1 MQAAFSFTVSRNQFS
16 NCNESIKSVSLT
28 IWSIFDHIMESLKN
42 ADISFETIFN
52 HVNEGVLIVN
62 NAGEILLINPKLAEM
77 FGYEEGDLNGKK
89 VEILIPAVLTHRHEE
104 YRNEYMKN
112 PVRRPMGKNMT
123 LHGKHKTGR
132 EFPIEISLSYYN
144 SNNALFVIAFII
156 DISDRFDQQAKI
168 HRMNSELKSLNES
181 LEKKVAERTLVLKE
195 ALHELE
201 VSRDE
206 LTQALEN
213 EKSLNELKS
222 RFISTASHEFRTPL
236 STILSSV
243 SLIQK
248 YTTSEDQE
256 KREKHILKIKNAVSG
271 LTEILND
278 FLSLGKLEEG
288 KMAAKPALHD
298 VFVLI
303 KEVVSDVNSIVRSGQ
318 TISYNSGTFEML
330 VDRQLLR
337 NVMFNL
343 LSNAIKFSPEGA
355 VIDVNIS
362 LNEEEVVIAVKDQGI
377 GISEADMKN
386 LFGRFFRGA
395 NAVAIPGTG
404 LGLNIVTKYLELMN
418 GTITCTSELN
428 EGSTFYI
435 NLPKTN

>member
-1 MQAAFSFTVSRNQFS
+1 
-16 NCNESIKSVSLT
+16 
-28 IWSIFDHIMESLKN
+28 MESLKN

-62 NAGEILLINPKLAEM
+62 NVGEILLTNPKLAEM
-77 FGYEEGDLNGKK
+77 FGYKEGDLDGKK
-89 VEILIPAVLTHRHEE
+89 VEMLIPSVLTHRHEE

-248 YTTSEDQE
+248 YTTNEDQE

-318 TISYNSGTFEML
+318 TISYNSGTFQMM

>member
-1 MQAAFSFTVSRNQFS
+1 
-16 NCNESIKSVSLT
+16 
-28 IWSIFDHIMESLKN
+28 
-42 ADISFETIFN
+42 
-52 HVNEGVLIVN
+52 
-62 NAGEILLINPKLAEM
+62 
-77 FGYEEGDLNGKK
+77 
-89 VEILIPAVLTHRHEE
+89 
-104 YRNEYMKN
+104 
-112 PVRRPMGKNMT
+112 
-123 LHGKHKTGR
+123 
-132 EFPIEISLSYYN
+132 
-144 SNNALFVIAFII
+144 
-156 DISDRFDQQAKI
+156 
-168 HRMNSELKSLNES
+168 MNSELKSLNES

-206 LTQALEN
+206 LSQALEN

-248 YTTSEDQE
+248 YASSDDQD

-288 KMAAKPALHD
+288 KMSAKWARHD
-298 VFVLI
+298 VFALI
-303 KEVVSDVNSIVRSGQ
+303 KEVVSDINSIVRSGQ
-318 TISYNSGTFEML
+318 SITYNSGTFELMI
-330 VDRQLLR
+330 DRQLLR

-355 VIDVNIS
+355 LIDVHVSIREND
-362 LNEEEVVIAVKDQGI
+362 VVIAVRDQGI

-395 NAVAIPGTG
+395 NAIAIPGTG
-404 LGLNIVTKYLELMN
+404 LGLNIVTKYLELMQ
-418 GTITCTSELN
+418 GTITCTSELDV
-428 EGSTFYI
+428 GSTFYI
-435 NLPKTN
+435 HLPKTN

>member
-1 MQAAFSFTVSRNQFS
+1 MGLFKGS
-16 NCNESIKSVSLT
+16 
-28 IWSIFDHIMESLKN
+28 
-42 ADISFETIFN
+42 DISFETIFN
-52 HVNEGVLIVN
+52 HVNEGVLIVDSS
-62 NAGEILLINPKLAEM
+62 GKILLSNPKLVEM
-77 FGYEEGDLNGKK
+77 FGYDDGDLNGVI
-89 VEILIPAVLTHRHEE
+89 VETLIPSVLSGRHER
-104 YRNEYMKN
+104 YREEYMKN

-123 LHGKHKTGR
+123 LHCKHKSGK
-132 EFPIEISLSYYN
+132 EFPIEISLSYYRTEE
-144 SNNALFVIAFII
+144 SIFVIAFVI
-156 DISDRFDQQAKI
+156 DISDRFDQQARI
-168 HRMNSELKSLNES
+168 QRMNSELKSLNES

-201 VSRDE
+201 VSRDD

-213 EKSLNELKS
+213 EKGLNELKS

-248 YTTSEDQE
+248 YTTEEDQE

-288 KMAAKPALHD
+288 KMAAKPAPHD
-298 VFVLI
+298 IYFLI
-303 KEVVSDVNSIVRSGQ
+303 KEVVSDINSIVRSGQ
-318 TISYNSGTFEML
+318 TITYSTGSFTMMI
-330 VDRQLLR
+330 DRQLLR

-343 LSNAIKFSPEGA
+343 LSNAIKFSSEGA
-355 VIDVNIS
+355 VIDVNI
-362 LNEEEVVIAVKDQGI
+362 EVKESEVIIAVKDQGI
-377 GISEADMKN
+377 GISDADLKN

-404 LGLNIVTKYLELMN
+404 LGLNIVTKYLELMQ
-418 GTITCTSELN
+418 GTITCKSELN
-428 EGSTFYI
+428 VGSTFYI
-435 NLPKTN
+435 NLPKSN

>member
-1 MQAAFSFTVSRNQFS
+1 M
-16 NCNESIKSVSLT
+16 ESI
-28 IWSIFDHIMESLKN
+28 KN

-62 NAGEILLINPKLAEM
+62 NSGEILLTNPKLAEM
-77 FGYEEGDLNGKK
+77 FGYIESELAGEK
-89 VEILIPAVLTHRHEE
+89 VERLIPSVLAHRHEQ
-104 YRNEYMKN
+104 YRSDYMKN
-112 PVRRPMGKNMT
+112 PVRRPMGKNMS
-123 LHGKHKTGR
+123 LHGKHKSGR

-144 SNNALFVIAFII
+144 SNDALFVIAFII

-168 HRMNSELKSLNES
+168 ERMNSELKSLNES

-206 LTQALEN
+206 LSQALEN

-222 RFISTASHEFRTPL
+222 RFVSTASHEFRTPL

-248 YTTSEDQE
+248 YTTGEDQE

-288 KMAAKPALHD
+288 KMSAKLALHD
-298 VFVLI
+298 VFALI
-303 KEVVSDVNSIVRSGQ
+303 REVVSDINSIVRSEQ
-318 TISYNSGTFEML
+318 TITVNSGSYETMI
-330 VDRQLLR
+330 DRQLLR
-337 NVMFNL
+337 NVLFNL
-343 LSNAIKFSPEGA
+343 LSNAIKFSSEGA
-355 VIDVNIS
+355 VIDVHINI
-362 LNEEEVVIAVKDQGI
+362 NESGIVITVRDQGI

-404 LGLNIVTKYLELMN
+404 LGLNIVTKYLELMQ

-428 EGSTFYI
+428 VGSTFYI

>member
-1 MQAAFSFTVSRNQFS
+1 VLRGA
-16 NCNESIKSVSLT
+16 
-28 IWSIFDHIMESLKN
+28 IWTIFDQVMEQFN
-42 ADISFETIFN
+42 DANISFETIFN

-62 NAGEILLINPKLAEM
+62 SSGSILLANPKLAEM
-77 FGYEEGDLNGKK
+77 FGYQENELDGMV
-89 VEILIPAVLTHRHEE
+89 VEKLIPSVLAHRHVQ
-104 YRNEYMKN
+104 YRSEYMKN
-112 PVRRPMGKNMT
+112 PVRRPMGKNMS
-123 LHGKHKTGR
+123 LHGKHKTGK

-144 SNNALFVIAFII
+144 SNSSLFVIAFII

-168 HRMNSELKSLNES
+168 QRMNNELKSLNES

-206 LTQALEN
+206 LSQALEN
-213 EKSLNELKS
+213 EKGLNELKS
-222 RFISTASHEFRTPL
+222 RFVSTASHEFRTPL

-248 YTTSEDQE
+248 YTAAEDQE
-256 KREKHILKIKNAVSG
+256 KREKHILKVKNAVSG

-288 KMAAKPALHD
+288 KMAARPALYD
-298 VFVLI
+298 VFVLV
-303 KEVVSDVNSIVRSGQ
+303 KEVVSDINSIVRSGQ
-318 TISYNSGTFEML
+318 TITFNSGTFPMMI
-330 VDRQLLR
+330 DRQLLR

-355 VIDVNIS
+355 VIDVQVS
-362 LNEEEVVIAVKDQGI
+362 VNEEEVVIAVKDQGI
-377 GISEADMKN
+377 GISDVDMKN

-404 LGLNIVTKYLELMN
+404 LGLNIVTKYLELMQ

-435 NLPKTN
+435 YLPKSN

>member
-1 MQAAFSFTVSRNQFS
+1 
-16 NCNESIKSVSLT
+16 
-28 IWSIFDHIMESLKN
+28 MESFKG
-42 ADISFETIFN
+42 ADISFETIFK

-62 NAGEILLINPKLAEM
+62 SSGDILLTNPKVEEM
-77 FGYEEGDLNGKK
+77 FGYTEGELDGEK
-89 VEILIPAVLTHRHEE
+89 VESLIPSVLSHRHEQ
-104 YRNEYMKN
+104 YRNDYMKN

-156 DISDRFDQQAKI
+156 DISYRFDQQARI
-168 HRMNSELKSLNES
+168 ERMNSELKSLNES

-206 LTQALEN
+206 LSQALEN
-213 EKSLNELKS
+213 EKGLNELKS

-248 YTTSEDQE
+248 YTSSEDQD
-256 KREKHILKIKNAVSG
+256 KRERHILKVKNAVSG

-298 VFVLI
+298 IYLLI
-303 KEVVSDVNSIVRSGQ
+303 KEVVSDINSIVRSDQ
-318 TISYNSGTFEML
+318 TISYSQGSFEMM

-355 VIDVNIS
+355 VIDVIITVNDS
-362 LNEEEVVIAVKDQGI
+362 DVVIAVKDQGI
-377 GISEADMKN
+377 GISEADMRN
-386 LFGRFFRGA
+386 LFGRFFRAA

-404 LGLNIVTKYLELMN
+404 LGLNIVTKYLELMQ
-418 GTITCTSELN
+418 GTITCKSELN
-428 EGSTFYI
+428 VGSTFYI
-435 NLPKTN
+435 YLPKIN

>member
-1 MQAAFSFTVSRNQFS
+1 MNGIDVLH
-16 NCNESIKSVSLT
+16 SLF
-28 IWSIFDHIMESLKN
+28 WPIFDELMESLKDAN
-42 ADISFETIFN
+42 ISFETIFN

-62 NAGEILLINPKLAEM
+62 SSGDILLTNPKLAEM
-77 FGYEEGDLNGKK
+77 FGYVEGELYSQK
-89 VEILIPAVLTHRHEE
+89 VETLIPSVLTQRHEQ
-104 YRNEYMKN
+104 YRNDYMKN

-144 SNNALFVIAFII
+144 ANNALFVIAFII

-168 HRMNSELKSLNES
+168 QRMNSELKSLNES

-206 LTQALEN
+206 LSQALEN
-213 EKSLNELKS
+213 ERGLNELKS

-248 YTTSEDQE
+248 YTTTEDQD
-256 KREKHILKIKNAVSG
+256 KREKHILKVKNAVSG

-298 VFVLI
+298 IFVLI
-303 KEVVSDVNSIVRSGQ
+303 KDVVSDINSVVRSGQ
-318 TISYNSGTFEML
+318 TISYNSGSFEMMI
-330 VDRQLLR
+330 DKQLLR

-355 VIDVNIS
+355 VIDVHVS
-362 LNEEEVVIAVKDQGI
+362 LNESEVVIAVKDQGI
-377 GISEADMKN
+377 GISEVDMKN
-386 LFGRFFRGA
+386 LFGRFFRAA

-404 LGLNIVTKYLELMN
+404 LGLNIVTKYLELMQ
-418 GTITCTSELN
+418 GTITCKSELDV
-428 EGSTFYI
+428 GSTFYI
-435 NLPKTN
+435 YLPKTNKNP

>member
-1 MQAAFSFTVSRNQFS
+1 LDQV
-16 NCNESIKSVSLT
+16 
-28 IWSIFDHIMESLKN
+28 MEELKN

-62 NAGEILLINPKLAEM
+62 SSGEILLTNPKLAEM
-77 FGYEEGDLNGKK
+77 FGYEGSELSGEK
-89 VEILIPAVLTHRHEE
+89 VEKLIPSVLAHRHEQ
-104 YRNEYMKN
+104 YRSDYMKN
-112 PVRRPMGKNMT
+112 PVRRPMGKNMS

-144 SNNALFVIAFII
+144 SNDALFVIAFII

-168 HRMNSELKSLNES
+168 ERMNSELKSLNES
-181 LEKKVAERTLVLKE
+181 LEKKVAERMLVLKE

-206 LTQALEN
+206 LSQALEN

-222 RFISTASHEFRTPL
+222 RFVSTASHEFRTPL

-248 YTTSEDQE
+248 YTSGEDQE

-288 KMAAKPALHD
+288 KMSAKLAQHD

-303 KEVVSDVNSIVRSGQ
+303 REVVSDINSIVRSGQ
-318 TISYNSGTFEML
+318 TITYNTGTFEMMI
-330 VDRQLLR
+330 DRQLLR

-343 LSNAIKFSPEGA
+343 LGNAIKFSPEGA
-355 VIDVNIS
+355 VIDVQVSIND
-362 LNEEEVVIAVKDQGI
+362 NEVVIAVKDQGI
-377 GISEADMKN
+377 GISEVDMKN

-404 LGLNIVTKYLELMN
+404 LGLNIVTKYLELMQ

-428 EGSTFYI
+428 VGSTFYI

>member
-1 MQAAFSFTVSRNQFS
+1 
-16 NCNESIKSVSLT
+16 
-28 IWSIFDHIMESLKN
+28 MESLKN
-42 ADISFETIFN
+42 TDISFETIFN

-62 NAGEILLINPKLAEM
+62 NAGEILLTNPKLAEM
-77 FGYEEGDLNGKK
+77 FGYVEGDLDGKK
-89 VEILIPAVLTHRHEE
+89 VEMLIPSVLTHRHEE

-318 TISYNSGTFEML
+318 TISYNSGTFEMM

>member
-1 MQAAFSFTVSRNQFS
+1 MRAAFSFFEVQSITGLKTVAVDAVFRIILDN
-16 NCNESIKSVSLT
+16 L
-28 IWSIFDHIMESLKN
+28 MESFIES
-42 ADISFETIFN
+42 DISFETIFN

-62 NAGEILLINPKLAEM
+62 SSGQILLTNPKLGEM
-77 FGYEEGDLNGKK
+77 FEYDAKELKGQIIEA
-89 VEILIPAVLTHRHEE
+89 LIPSVISLKLEE
-104 YRNEYMKN
+104 YRQNYRKN
-112 PVRRPMGKNMT
+112 SVRRPMGKKMT
-123 LHGKHKTGR
+123 LHGKRKSGV

-144 SNNALFVIAFII
+144 SNNAVFVIAFVI
-156 DISDRFDQQAKI
+156 DISDRADQQARI
-168 HRMNSELKSLNES
+168 HSMNGELKSLNES

-195 ALHELE
+195 ALHDLE
-201 VSRDE
+201 VSRDD
-206 LTQALEN
+206 LSQALEN
-213 EKSLNELKS
+213 EKGLNELKS

-248 YTTSEDQE
+248 YVGADDQE
-256 KREKHILKIKNAVSG
+256 RREKHILKIKNAVSG

-298 VFVLI
+298 VFALV
-303 KEVVSDVNSIVRSGQ
+303 KDVVSDVNSIVRSGQ
-318 TISYNSGTFEML
+318 SITYNEGAYPTMI
-330 VDRQLLR
+330 DKQLLR

-355 VIDVNIS
+355 VIDVNIDFS
-362 LNEEEVVIAVKDQGI
+362 ETEIIIAVKDQGI
-377 GISEADMKN
+377 GISAVDRVN
-386 LFGRFFRGA
+386 LFGRFFRGE
-395 NAVAIPGTG
+395 NAIGIPGTG

-428 EGSTFYI
+428 KGSAFFI
-435 NLPKTN
+435 SLPK

>member
-1 MQAAFSFTVSRNQFS
+1 MNSSGN
-16 NCNESIKSVSLT
+16 
-28 IWSIFDHIMESLKN
+28 
-42 ADISFETIFN
+42 
-52 HVNEGVLIVN
+52 
-62 NAGEILLINPKLAEM
+62 ILLTNPKMAEL
-77 FGYEEGDLNGKK
+77 FGYEEGELTGVV
-89 VEILIPAVLTHRHEE
+89 VEKLIPSVLAHRHEQ
-104 YRNEYMKN
+104 YRQDYMKN

-123 LHGKHKTGR
+123 LHGRHKSGK

-144 SNNALFVIAFII
+144 TDKALFVIAFII
-156 DISDRFDQQAKI
+156 DISDRFDQQARI
-168 HRMNSELKSLNES
+168 QRMNSELKSLNES

-206 LTQALEN
+206 LSQALEN
-213 EKSLNELKS
+213 EKGLNELKS

-248 YTTSEDQE
+248 YTASDEQE
-256 KREKHILKIKNAVSG
+256 KREKHILKVKNAVSG

-288 KMAAKPALHD
+288 KMSAKPALHD
-298 VFVLI
+298 VYNLVR
-303 KEVVSDVNSIVRSGQ
+303 EVVSDINSIVRSGQ
-318 TISYNSGTFEML
+318 TITYNKGNFEMMI
-330 VDRQLLR
+330 DRQLLR

-355 VIDVNIS
+355 VIDVQVS
-362 LNEEEVVIAVKDQGI
+362 VNEEEVVIAVKDQGI
-377 GISEADMKN
+377 GISDADMKN
-386 LFGRFFRGA
+386 LFGRFFRGE

-404 LGLNIVTKYLELMN
+404 LGLNIVTKYLELMQ
-418 GTITCTSELN
+418 GSISCTSELN
-428 EGSTFYI
+428 VGSTFYI
-435 NLPKTN
+435 YLPKSN

>member
-1 MQAAFSFTVSRNQFS
+1 MEAF
-16 NCNESIKSVSLT
+16 
-28 IWSIFDHIMESLKN
+28 KN

-62 NAGEILLINPKLAEM
+62 NSGEILLTNPKLAEM
-77 FGYEEGDLNGKK
+77 FGYQESDLAGEK
-89 VEILIPAVLTHRHEE
+89 VEKLIPSILAHRHEQ
-104 YRNEYMKN
+104 YRSDYMKN
-112 PVRRPMGKNMT
+112 PVRRPMGKNMS

-132 EFPIEISLSYYN
+132 EFPIEISLSYHN
-144 SNNALFVIAFII
+144 SNDALFVIAFII

-168 HRMNSELKSLNES
+168 ERMNSELKSLNES

-206 LTQALEN
+206 LSQALEN

-222 RFISTASHEFRTPL
+222 RFVSTASHEFRTPL

-248 YTTSEDQE
+248 YTSGEDQE

-288 KMAAKPALHD
+288 KMSAKLAQHD

-303 KEVVSDVNSIVRSGQ
+303 REVVSDINSIVRSGQ
-318 TISYNSGTFEML
+318 TITYNSGTFEMMI
-330 VDRQLLR
+330 DRQLLR

-343 LSNAIKFSPEGA
+343 LGNAIKFSPEGA
-355 VIDVNIS
+355 VIDVHVSIND
-362 LNEEEVVIAVKDQGI
+362 NEVVIAVKDQGI
-377 GISEADMKN
+377 GISGADMKN

-404 LGLNIVTKYLELMN
+404 LGLNIVTKYLELMQ
-418 GTITCTSELN
+418 GTITCTSDLN
-428 EGSTFYI
+428 VGSTFYI

>member
-1 MQAAFSFTVSRNQFS
+1 MDSF
-16 NCNESIKSVSLT
+16 KG
-28 IWSIFDHIMESLKN
+28 

-62 NAGEILLINPKLAEM
+62 SSGEILLTNPKLVEM
-77 FGYEEGDLNGKK
+77 FGYNEGELKGEV
-89 VEILIPAVLTHRHEE
+89 VERLIPSVLAHRHQQ
-104 YRNEYMKN
+104 YRNDYMKN
-112 PVRRPMGKNMT
+112 PLRRPMGKNMM
-123 LHGKHKTGR
+123 LHGKHKSGS
-132 EFPIEISLSYYN
+132 EFPIEISLSYYK
-144 SNNALFVIAFII
+144 SGDALFVIAFII
-156 DISDRFDQQAKI
+156 DISDRFEQQARI
-168 HRMNSELKSLNES
+168 QRMNGELKSLNES

-206 LTQALEN
+206 LSQALEN
-213 EKSLNELKS
+213 EKGLNELKS
-222 RFISTASHEFRTPL
+222 RFITTASHEFRTPL

-243 SLIQK
+243 ALIQK

-288 KMAAKPALHD
+288 KMSAKPAEHD
-298 VFVLI
+298 VFNLI
-303 KEVVSDVNSIVRSGQ
+303 KEVVSDINSIVRSGQ
-318 TISYNSGTFEML
+318 IITFNSGSHFMMI
-330 VDRQLLR
+330 DRQLLR

-355 VIDVNIS
+355 EIDVHVKV
-362 LNEEEVVIAVKDQGI
+362 EDREVVIAVKDRGI
-377 GISEADMKN
+377 GISDADMKN

-404 LGLNIVTKYLELMN
+404 LGLNIVTKYLELMK
-418 GTITCTSELN
+418 GTISCKSELN
-428 EGSTFYI
+428 AGSTFYI
-435 NLPKTN
+435 HLPKTN

>member
-1 MQAAFSFTVSRNQFS
+1 
-16 NCNESIKSVSLT
+16 
-28 IWSIFDHIMESLKN
+28 MEPFN
-42 ADISFETIFN
+42 GADISFETIFN

-62 NAGEILLINPKLAEM
+62 SSGKILLANPKLAEM
-77 FGYEEGDLNGKK
+77 FGYQDNELDGLV
-89 VEILIPAVLTHRHEE
+89 VEKLIPSVLAHRHEQ
-104 YRNEYMKN
+104 YRNDYMKN
-112 PVRRPMGKNMT
+112 PVRRPMGKNMS
-123 LHGKHKTGR
+123 LHGKHKTGK

-206 LTQALEN
+206 LSQALEN
-213 EKSLNELKS
+213 EKGLNELKS

-248 YTTSEDQE
+248 YTTTDDQD
-256 KREKHILKIKNAVSG
+256 KRERHILKVKNAVSG

-298 VFVLI
+298 VFILI
-303 KEVVSDVNSIVRSGQ
+303 KEVVSDINSIVRSGQ
-318 TISYNSGTFEML
+318 TISYSKGSFEMMI
-330 VDRQLLR
+330 DRQLLR

-355 VIDVNIS
+355 VIDVNIT
-362 LNEEEVVIAVKDQGI
+362 LTDDEVVIAVKDQGI
-377 GISEADMKN
+377 GISDADMKN
-386 LFGRFFRGA
+386 LFGRFFRAA

-404 LGLNIVTKYLELMN
+404 LGLNIVTKYLELMQ

-428 EGSTFYI
+428 VGSTFYI
-435 NLPKTN
+435 YLPKTN

>member
-1 MQAAFSFTVSRNQFS
+1 MLCTV
-16 NCNESIKSVSLT
+16 
-28 IWSIFDHIMESLKN
+28 IWPIFDNDMEPFSG

-62 NAGEILLINPKLAEM
+62 SSGNILLANPKLAEL
-77 FGYEEGDLNGKK
+77 FGYDEGELDGMV
-89 VEILIPAVLTHRHEE
+89 VEVLIPSMLKNRHEQ
-104 YRNEYMKN
+104 YRNDYMKN
-112 PVRRPMGKNMT
+112 PVRRPMGKNMS

-144 SNNALFVIAFII
+144 SNNSIFVIAFII
-156 DISDRFDQQAKI
+156 DISDRYDQQAKI
-168 HRMNSELKSLNES
+168 QRMNSELKSLNES
-181 LEKKVAERTLVLKE
+181 LEKKVAERTMVLKE

-201 VSRDE
+201 VSRDD
-206 LTQALEN
+206 LSLALEN
-213 EKSLNELKS
+213 EKGLNELKS

-248 YTTSEDQE
+248 YTTTEDQE
-256 KREKHILKIKNAVSG
+256 KREKHILKVKNAVSG

-298 VFVLI
+298 IYMLI
-303 KEVVSDVNSIVRSGQ
+303 REVVSDINSIVRSGQ
-318 TISYNSGTFEML
+318 TISYNSGTFEMMI
-330 VDRQLLR
+330 DRQLLR

-355 VIDVNIS
+355 VIDVNVTV
-362 LNEEEVVIAVKDQGI
+362 NDNDVVIAVKDQGI

-386 LFGRFFRGA
+386 LFGRFFRAA

-404 LGLNIVTKYLELMN
+404 LGLNIVTKYLELMHGN
-418 GTITCTSELN
+418 ITCTSELN
-428 EGSTFYI
+428 VGSTFYI
-435 NLPKTN
+435 YLPKTN

>member
-1 MQAAFSFTVSRNQFS
+1 
-16 NCNESIKSVSLT
+16 
-28 IWSIFDHIMESLKN
+28 MESFKG

-62 NAGEILLINPKLAEM
+62 SSGDILLTNPKLAEM
-77 FGYEEGDLNGKK
+77 FGYGEGELYSQK
-89 VEILIPAVLTHRHEE
+89 VETLIPSVLTQRHER
-104 YRNEYMKN
+104 YRNDYMKN

-144 SNNALFVIAFII
+144 ANNALFVIAFII

-168 HRMNSELKSLNES
+168 QRMNSELKSLNES

-206 LTQALEN
+206 LSQALEN
-213 EKSLNELKS
+213 ERGLNELKS

-248 YTTSEDQE
+248 YTTTEDQD
-256 KREKHILKIKNAVSG
+256 KREKHILKVKNAVSG

-298 VFVLI
+298 IFVLI
-303 KEVVSDVNSIVRSGQ
+303 KDVVSDINSVVRSGQ
-318 TISYNSGTFEML
+318 TISYNSGFYEMMI
-330 VDRQLLR
+330 DKQLLR

-355 VIDVNIS
+355 VIDVHVS
-362 LNEEEVVIAVKDQGI
+362 LNASEVVIAVKDQGI

-386 LFGRFFRGA
+386 LFGRFFRAA

-404 LGLNIVTKYLELMN
+404 LGLNIVTKYLELMQ
-418 GTITCTSELN
+418 GTITCKSELDV
-428 EGSTFYI
+428 GSTFYI
-435 NLPKTN
+435 YLPKTN

>member
-1 MQAAFSFTVSRNQFS
+1 LF
-16 NCNESIKSVSLT
+16 
-28 IWSIFDHIMESLKN
+28 WSIFDEVMESFKG
-42 ADISFETIFN
+42 ADISFETIFK

-62 NAGEILLINPKLAEM
+62 SSGDILLTNPKVEEM
-77 FGYEEGDLNGKK
+77 FGYTEGELDGEK
-89 VEILIPAVLTHRHEE
+89 VERLIPSVLSNRHEQ
-104 YRNEYMKN
+104 YRNDYMKN

-156 DISDRFDQQAKI
+156 DISYRFDQQARI
-168 HRMNSELKSLNES
+168 ERMNSELKSLNES

-206 LTQALEN
+206 LSQALEN
-213 EKSLNELKS
+213 EKGLNELKS

-248 YTTSEDQE
+248 YNTSEDQD
-256 KREKHILKIKNAVSG
+256 KREKHILKVKNAVSG

-298 VFVLI
+298 IYLLI
-303 KEVVSDVNSIVRSGQ
+303 REVVSDINSIVRSDQ
-318 TISYNSGTFEML
+318 TISYSQGSFVMM

-355 VIDVNIS
+355 VIDVTITV
-362 LNEEEVVIAVKDQGI
+362 NESEVVIAVKDQGI
-377 GISEADMKN
+377 GISEADMRN
-386 LFGRFFRGA
+386 LFGRFFRAA

-404 LGLNIVTKYLELMN
+404 LGLNIVTKYLELMQ
-418 GTITCTSELN
+418 GTITCKSELN
-428 EGSTFYI
+428 VGSTFYI
-435 NLPKTN
+435 NLPKIN

>member
-1 MQAAFSFTVSRNQFS
+1 MFWPILDEV
-16 NCNESIKSVSLT
+16 
-28 IWSIFDHIMESLKN
+28 MESFKG
-42 ADISFETIFN
+42 ADISFETIFK

-62 NAGEILLINPKLAEM
+62 SSGDILLTNPKVEEM
-77 FGYEEGDLNGKK
+77 FGYTEGELDGEK
-89 VEILIPAVLTHRHEE
+89 VESLIPSVLSHRHEQ
-104 YRNEYMKN
+104 YRNDYMKN

-156 DISDRFDQQAKI
+156 DISYRFDQQARI
-168 HRMNSELKSLNES
+168 ERMNSELKSLNES

-206 LTQALEN
+206 LSQALEN
-213 EKSLNELKS
+213 EKGLNELKS

-248 YTTSEDQE
+248 YTTSEDQD
-256 KREKHILKIKNAVSG
+256 KRERHILKVKNAVSG

-298 VFVLI
+298 IYLLI
-303 KEVVSDVNSIVRSGQ
+303 REVVSDINSIVRSDQ
-318 TISYNSGTFEML
+318 TISYSQGSFEMM

-355 VIDVNIS
+355 VIDVIITVNDS
-362 LNEEEVVIAVKDQGI
+362 DVVIAVKDQGI
-377 GISEADMKN
+377 GISEADMRN
-386 LFGRFFRGA
+386 LFGRFFRAA

-404 LGLNIVTKYLELMN
+404 LGLNIVTKYLELMQ
-418 GTITCTSELN
+418 GTITCKSELN
-428 EGSTFYI
+428 VGSTFYI
-435 NLPKTN
+435 NLPKIN

>member
-1 MQAAFSFTVSRNQFS
+1 
-16 NCNESIKSVSLT
+16 
-28 IWSIFDHIMESLKN
+28 MESFN
-42 ADISFETIFN
+42 GIDISFETIFN

-62 NAGEILLINPKLAEM
+62 SSGNILLANPKLAEM
-77 FGYEEGDLNGKK
+77 FGYKERELDGVV
-89 VEILIPAVLTHRHEE
+89 VEQLIPSVLAHRHEQ
-104 YRNEYMKN
+104 YRNDYMKN
-112 PVRRPMGKNMT
+112 PVRRPMGKNMS

-156 DISDRFDQQAKI
+156 DISDRFGQQAKI
-168 HRMNSELKSLNES
+168 ERMNSELKSLNES

-206 LTQALEN
+206 LSQALEN
-213 EKSLNELKS
+213 EKGLNELKS

-248 YTTSEDQE
+248 YTTTEDQE
-256 KREKHILKIKNAVSG
+256 KRERHILKVKNAVSG

-298 VFVLI
+298 IYVLI
-303 KEVVSDVNSIVRSGQ
+303 REVVSDINSIVRSGQ
-318 TISYNSGTFEML
+318 TITNSKGTYSMMI
-330 VDRQLLR
+330 DRQLLR

-355 VIDVNIS
+355 VIDVSIR
-362 LNEEEVVIAVKDQGI
+362 LTDDEVIIAVKDHGI
-377 GISEADMKN
+377 GISDADLKN

-404 LGLNIVTKYLELMN
+404 LGLNIVTKYLELMQ
-418 GTITCTSELN
+418 GTISCASELN
-428 EGSTFYI
+428 VGSTFYI
-435 NLPKTN
+435 YLPKTN

>member
-1 MQAAFSFTVSRNQFS
+1 M
-16 NCNESIKSVSLT
+16 
-28 IWSIFDHIMESLKN
+28 
-42 ADISFETIFN
+42 
-52 HVNEGVLIVN
+52 
-62 NAGEILLINPKLAEM
+62 
-77 FGYEEGDLNGKK
+77 
-89 VEILIPAVLTHRHEE
+89 
-104 YRNEYMKN
+104 
-112 PVRRPMGKNMT
+112 
-123 LHGKHKTGR
+123 
-132 EFPIEISLSYYN
+132 
-144 SNNALFVIAFII
+144 
-156 DISDRFDQQAKI
+156 
-168 HRMNSELKSLNES
+168 
-181 LEKKVAERTLVLKE
+181 LVLKE

-206 LTQALEN
+206 LSQALEN

-222 RFISTASHEFRTPL
+222 RFVSTASHEFRTPL

-248 YTTSEDQE
+248 YTSGEDQE

-288 KMAAKPALHD
+288 KMSAKLAQHD

-303 KEVVSDVNSIVRSGQ
+303 REVVLDINSIVRSGQ
-318 TISYNSGTFEML
+318 TITYNTGTFEMMI
-330 VDRQLLR
+330 DRQLLR

-343 LSNAIKFSPEGA
+343 LGNAIKFSPEGA
-355 VIDVNIS
+355 VIDVHIS
-362 LNEEEVVIAVKDQGI
+362 INDNDVVIAVKDQGI
-377 GISEADMKN
+377 GISDADMKN

-404 LGLNIVTKYLELMN
+404 LGLNIVTKYLELMQ

-428 EGSTFYI
+428 VGSTFYI

>member
-1 MQAAFSFTVSRNQFS
+1 MFRFV
-16 NCNESIKSVSLT
+16 
-28 IWSIFDHIMESLKN
+28 IWSILDQVMKSLN
-42 ADISFETIFN
+42 DANISFETIFN

-62 NAGEILLINPKLAEM
+62 SSGEIILANPKLAEM
-77 FGYEEGDLNGKK
+77 FGYVDGELDGEK
-89 VEILIPAVLTHRHEE
+89 VEVLIPSLLMSRHEK
-104 YRNEYMKN
+104 YRNDYMKN

-123 LHGKHKTGR
+123 LHGKHKSGA
-132 EFPIEISLSYYN
+132 EFQIEISLSYYN
-144 SNNALFVIAFII
+144 TNNALFVIAFII

-168 HRMNSELKSLNES
+168 QRMNSELKSLNES
-181 LEKKVAERTLVLKE
+181 LEKKVNERTLVLKE

-201 VSRDE
+201 VSRDG

-248 YTTSEDQE
+248 YTSVEDQE

-288 KMAAKPALHD
+288 KLAAKPALHD
-298 VFVLI
+298 VYVLI
-303 KEVVSDVNSIVRSGQ
+303 KEVVLDVNSIVRSGQ
-318 TISYNSGTFEML
+318 TISYSMGAYEMM

-355 VIDVNIS
+355 FIDVNIS
-362 LNEEEVVIAVKDQGI
+362 VNEEEVVIAVKDQGI
-377 GISEADMKN
+377 GISQADMKN
-386 LFGRFFRGA
+386 LYGRFFRGS

-418 GTITCTSELN
+418 GTMTCTSELN
-428 EGSTFYI
+428 VGSTFYI
-435 NLPKTN
+435 YLPKTN